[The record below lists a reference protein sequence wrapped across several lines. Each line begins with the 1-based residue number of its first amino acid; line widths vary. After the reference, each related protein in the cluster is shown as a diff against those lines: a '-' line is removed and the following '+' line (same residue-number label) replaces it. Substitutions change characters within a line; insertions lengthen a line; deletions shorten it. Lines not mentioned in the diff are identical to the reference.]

1 MGWNGWPFERVVILF
16 TLPVFLLIWVQV
28 TLLHYRQN
36 FRHWSQWVPVLAL
49 PTIALNALLFSLWNL
64 SWLRTL
70 FIILCLG
77 DILGGLTGFYFHLQ
91 GVGKRVDGYRL
102 QNFLVGPPVVLPL
115 MITATSVLGLL
126 ATYWS

>member
-1 MGWNGWPFERVVILF
+1 VVILF

-77 DILGGLTGFYFHLQ
+77 DILGGLIGFYFHLQ